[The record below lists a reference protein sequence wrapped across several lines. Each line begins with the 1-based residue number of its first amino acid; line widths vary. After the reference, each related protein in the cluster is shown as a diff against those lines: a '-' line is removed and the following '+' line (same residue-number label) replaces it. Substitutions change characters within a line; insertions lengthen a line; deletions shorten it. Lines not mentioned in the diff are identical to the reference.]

1 MAESRQGALIVF
13 EAIDGAG
20 LTTHSK
26 ALVESLK
33 KRDLR
38 AFRDKEPTYEVI
50 GDLIWHAIRGFYPSL
65 NTPPILA
72 LLYAADR
79 LHHLYQKIPG
89 NPYGTGGILYHAAN
103 GAIAVLDRYKYSS
116 YAYQSADPR
125 MPLPYNWIRE
135 VNAYAP
141 PPHVL
146 IYLRVPLDVA
156 LKRLAESRYEV
167 QLYEKREELKRVQE
181 AFEKIIEGLKRRP
194 EYCPGSDAPWKELL
208 RSEGLDP
215 EALYPSGQCY
225 PVVIEVNEVADGRE
239 LGKEEL
245 ADYIEAAVL
254 IALER
259 LGIYTMVDRGIREKY
274 DIGVRSGVISTTIK

>member
-1 MAESRQGALIVF
+1 MSNKHGALTTF
-13 EAIDGAG
+13 EVIDSAG

-26 ALVESLK
+26 VLVERLK
-33 KRDLR
+33 KRSLR

-65 NTPPILA
+65 SASPILA

-79 LHHLYQKIPG
+79 LHHLYQKMPG
-89 NPYGTGGILYHAAN
+89 KPYGADGILYHVAK
-103 GAIAVLDRYKYSS
+103 GAVAVLDRYKYSS
-116 YAYQSADPR
+116 YAYQSVDPR
-125 MPLPYNWIRE
+125 MPLPYSWIRE

-146 IYLRVPLDVA
+146 VYLRVPLEVA
-156 LKRLAESRYEV
+156 LRRLVESRFEV

-181 AFEKIIEGLKRRP
+181 AFEKIIGELKRRP
-194 EYCPGSDAPWKELL
+194 EYCPGKDAPWKELL
-208 RSEGLDP
+208 RREGLDP

-225 PVVIEVNEVADGRE
+225 PIVFEVNEVAGGKE

-245 ADYIEAAVL
+245 ADYIEAAAL

-259 LGIYTMVDRGIREKY
+259 LGIYAVIDESIKERYEK
-274 DIGVRSGVISTTIK
+274 GVESGVISVTIK